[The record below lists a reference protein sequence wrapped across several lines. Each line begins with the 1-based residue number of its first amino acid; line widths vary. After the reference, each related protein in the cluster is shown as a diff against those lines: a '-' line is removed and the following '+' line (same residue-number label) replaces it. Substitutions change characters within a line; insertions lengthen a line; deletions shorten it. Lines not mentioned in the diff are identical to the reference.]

1 MQTRQDT
8 ALDSAPLVVI
18 GSAEIELSLFL
29 RHLLEGEGLTVE
41 IAMTSDVAL
50 ERIVNG
56 RAAVALV
63 DAELEGALDLC
74 RAVRGTT
81 DRCHDEDGER
91 HADNHKN
98 KVKDKDKDKD
108 RDKDDCRIVVLVGTK
123 ALDRYSAFLTAGID
137 EGLVRPVDPASI
149 VAAVWRN
156 SRPAQDHDEPPLTYL
171 DIEIDRR
178 SRRAQRAG
186 KEIRLTRIEFE
197 LLVFLAQHPVT
208 VHSRKSLIA
217 GAWPQGVFVDPR
229 TVNIHIGRLRRRLM
243 EHGGKDV
250 IRTVRASGYAL
261 DNPDTELRKGSEP

>member
-18 GSAEIELSLFL
+18 CSAEIELSLFL

-41 IAMTSDVAL
+41 IAMTRDVAL

-81 DRCHDEDGER
+81 DRCHDEEGER
-91 HADNHKN
+91 HADKN
-98 KVKDKDKDKD
+98 KVKDKDKDN
-108 RDKDDCRIVVLVGTK
+108 CRIVVLVGTK
-123 ALDRYSAFLTAGID
+123 ALDRYSAFLTTGID

-178 SRRAQRAG
+178 SRRVQRAG

-197 LLVFLAQHPVT
+197 LLVFLAQDPVT

-243 EHGGKDV
+243 EHGGTDV

-261 DNPDTELRKGSEP
+261 DKPDTELRKGSEP

>member
-18 GSAEIELSLFL
+18 CSAEIELSLFL

-81 DRCHDEDGER
+81 DRCHGEEGGS
-91 HADNHKN
+91 HADND
-98 KVKDKDKDKD
+98 KDKDKDK
-108 RDKDDCRIVVLVGTK
+108 DKDDCRIVVLVGTK
-123 ALDRYSAFLTAGID
+123 ALDRYSAFLAAGID

-156 SRPAQDHDEPPLTYL
+156 SRPAQVHDEPPLTYL

-178 SRRAQRAG
+178 SRRVQRAG

-197 LLVFLAQHPVT
+197 LLVFLAQNPVT
-208 VHSRKSLIA
+208 VHSRKALIA

-229 TVNIHIGRLRRRLM
+229 TVNIHIGRLRRRLT
-243 EHGGKDV
+243 EHGGTDV

-261 DNPDTELRKGSEP
+261 EKPDTEHRKGSEP